1 MHMQQSGQS
10 AKIEEVS
17 KFYHPARNAKFYFS
31 KQLSESLVSY
41 FNLCF
46 TVADAAR
53 VDNKTTRERGDV
65 AQSIQHAR
73 DLAISIEHQLVK
85 KLTLS

>member
-1 MHMQQSGQS
+1 M
-10 AKIEEVS
+10 
-17 KFYHPARNAKFYFS
+17 
-31 KQLSESLVSY
+31 SE
-41 FNLCF
+41 
-46 TVADAAR
+46 ADAAR

-65 AQSIQHAR
+65 VQSIQHAR